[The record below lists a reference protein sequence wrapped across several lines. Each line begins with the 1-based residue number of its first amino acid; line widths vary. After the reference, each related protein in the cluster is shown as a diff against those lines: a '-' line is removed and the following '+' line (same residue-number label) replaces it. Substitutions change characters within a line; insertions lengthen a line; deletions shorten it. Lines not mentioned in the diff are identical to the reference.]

1 LRENLLTPGNS
12 VAWRPFYSPVAGNRT
27 GGKMIPNRLLTGFV
41 ALLCLPGLGLGEDK
55 EKVGMRKENP
65 PIAVAEIIRKFAE
78 KEQEFQKARENYVYR
93 QTVRIEV
100 LELDGRRSGE
110 EYFMISDILFDN
122 KGRRIEKV
130 VRHPPST
137 LQRIILTPEDLQD
150 IQNIFPFVL
159 TTGNLE
165 KYNLTYLGKEK
176 IDEIDS
182 YVFDVSPKK
191 VEKEERYFEGKI
203 WVDDQDL
210 QIVKSDGKTIYV
222 VTKRNRDAR
231 FPRFET
237 YRGNVDGKYWFPVYT
252 KADDVLDFPGNKVRI
267 REVVKYENYKRF
279 EADVKIT
286 NVEELPAEKPKPAP

>member
-1 LRENLLTPGNS
+1 
-12 VAWRPFYSPVAGNRT
+12 
-27 GGKMIPNRLLTGFV
+27 MIQKYFLTGF
-41 ALLCLPGLGLGEDK
+41 LILLGLPSLMRADEDGKAAVRK
-55 EKVGMRKENP
+55 EKP
-65 PIAVAEIIRKFAE
+65 QIAVEEIIRKFSE
-78 KEQEFQKARENYVYR
+78 KEQEFQKARENYIYR

-110 EYFMISDILFDN
+110 EYFMVSDILFDN

-130 VRHPPST
+130 VRSPPST
-137 LQRIILTPEDLQD
+137 LQRVILTPEDLHD

-159 TTGNLE
+159 TSTNVE

-210 QIVKSDGKTIYV
+210 QIVKTDGKTIYV
-222 VTKRNRDAR
+222 VTKKNKDAR

-237 YRGNVDGKYWFPVYT
+237 YRNNVDGKYWFPVYT

-279 EADVKIT
+279 EAEVKIT
-286 NVEELPAEKPKPAP
+286 DVQEAPDDKSKPKP

>member
-1 LRENLLTPGNS
+1 
-12 VAWRPFYSPVAGNRT
+12 
-27 GGKMIPNRLLTGFV
+27 MIPKICRTAVLI
-41 ALLCLPGLGLGEDK
+41 LLCHPYLLRADETI
-55 EKVGMRKENP
+55 RKENP
-65 PIAVAEIIRKFAE
+65 PIPVEEIIRKFAE
-78 KEQEFQKARENYVYR
+78 KEQEFQQARENYIYR

-110 EYFMISDILFDN
+110 EYFMVSDILFDN

-137 LQRIILTPEDLQD
+137 LQRVILTPEDLHD
-150 IQNIFPFVL
+150 IQQIFPFVL
-159 TTGNLE
+159 TTSSVS
-165 KYNLTYLGKEK
+165 KYNLTYWGKEK
-176 IDEIDS
+176 IDEIDT

-191 VEKEERYFEGKI
+191 VEKDERYFEGKI

-210 QIVKSDGKTIYV
+210 QIVKTDGKTIYL
-222 VTKRNRDAR
+222 VTKKNRDAR

-237 YRGNVDGKYWFPVYT
+237 YRNNVDGKYWFPVYT
-252 KADDVLDFPGNKVRI
+252 KADDILDFPGNKVRI

-286 NVEELPAEKPKPAP
+286 NVEELPAEKSKPTP